1 MIKNEV
7 LKGMVEETKG
17 ELNQKQCD
25 LALKA
30 FEEVVKK
37 AMKNGDKI
45 SLTGFLTIETKEVAE
60 RECLA
65 NPRQPELGK
74 KVVPAHKGIKVKV
87 GKGLK
92 DTVL

>member
-1 MIKNEV
+1 MVKNQL

-17 ELNQKQCD
+17 ELNQKQCE
-25 LALKA
+25 LALKS

-45 SLTGFLTIETKEVAE
+45 SLTGFLTIETKDVAE
-60 RECLA
+60 REVFK
-65 NPRQPELGK
+65 NPRKQELGK
-74 KVVPAHKGIKVKV
+74 KVVPAHKGIRIKV

-92 DTVL
+92 DILR

>member
-1 MIKNEV
+1 MVKNEL
-7 LKGMVEETKG
+7 LKAMVEEAQG
-17 ELNQKQCD
+17 ELNQKQCE

-37 AMKNGDKI
+37 AVKNDDKV
-45 SLTGFLTIETKEVAE
+45 SLTGFITIETKEVAE

-74 KVVPAHKGIKVKV
+74 KVIPAHKGIRVKV

-92 DTVL
+92 DVVL

>member
-1 MIKNEV
+1 MNKKETIKA
-7 LKGMVEETKG
+7 MVEETKG
-17 ELNQKQCD
+17 ELNQKQCE

-30 FEEVVKK
+30 FEEVVGK
-37 AMKNGDKI
+37 ALENGDKVA
-45 SLTGFLTIETKEVAE
+45 LTGFMTIETKEVAE

-74 KVVPAHKGIKVKV
+74 KVIPAHKGVRVKI

-92 DTVL
+92 DKLL

>member
-1 MIKNEV
+1 MVKNEL
-7 LKGMVEETKG
+7 LKAMVEETKG
-17 ELNQKQCD
+17 ELNQKQCE

-37 AMKNGDKI
+37 AMKNNDKV
-45 SLTGFLTIETKEVAE
+45 SLTGFMTIETKEVEE
-60 RECLA
+60 RECPV

-74 KVVPAHKGIKVKV
+74 KVIPAHKGIRLKV

-92 DTVL
+92 DSVL